1 MTDVGAAQA
10 LDDLRQILKTRMGDH
25 PRRFTTSTLA
35 TKAGL
40 GRTTVSNALNDG
52 HPPPSWETVAAVARA
67 LDVSEEERMGPLRR
81 LWWQAAATKATSLR
95 RPDVPPA

>member
-40 GRTTVSNALNDG
+40 GRTQQ
-52 HPPPSWETVAAVARA
+52 RA
-67 LDVSEEERMGPLRR
+67 
-81 LWWQAAATKATSLR
+81 Q
-95 RPDVPPA
+95 